1 MFLVA
6 VSMQVLS
13 EGREIRFDSNNRLR
27 FRRRRLIGRSVVLL
41 YHATEAEEFPVV
53 FFSFD

>member
-1 MFLVA
+1 
-6 VSMQVLS
+6 MQVLS

-53 FFSFD
+53 FFSLD